1 MRGFDDQPRL
11 KLLVLGG
18 VLTALMSV
26 GSAHAGFLDKVKQTA
41 GSVGDSITGNKSAP
55 TAPSSGDQLKIEPLK
70 TEPLPANAPL
80 DDFKQNKPLD
90 LTTLFEKEIAGKDK
104 ILFLMERGRLAQMLG
119 DLEASKASFDAA
131 IQTIKENDE
140 KAVVSA
146 KEAGSQLAAILVNDK
161 AIAYKGDGFERVLLR
176 HFQALNHLAG
186 GDLEGAGVEVR
197 NANFEQEQA
206 LKGHEKEVEDAKTA
220 AEEKQVNA
228 PEDDANITSAF
239 SAMDEAAGKVKNSFQ
254 NAYTFYMSGIIRE
267 MLNEPNDAYIDYKKA
282 LEIFPDNTFI
292 QKDVIRLAK
301 TLEMTDDLERFKT
314 QYPSISTDSAG
325 LSATDGEL
333 IVFFE
338 DGLIPQKEGI
348 SIPIPL
354 VGGLSAVAF
363 PIYNFK
369 WNDPQPLT
377 LSSDANPIGQ
387 SEPICFVGALA
398 VKALKEKVPTMVL
411 RQVIRSTVK
420 GVATKAAKDQFGG
433 LGALAASA
441 YNVLS
446 EQADTRCWISLPESA
461 QVLRVFLPAGKH
473 TLALGQNETGASA
486 TASVDVQA
494 GQKNI
499 LRVIRVG
506 NSLISQQI
514 WPAVQAST
522 SEAPASPAPVEAVSP
537 NTEDSGTSASN
548 Q

>member
-1 MRGFDDQPRL
+1 MRRTRGFDEQKTLRL
-11 KLLVLGG
+11 FAIGAIAAILSTGQ
-18 VLTALMSV
+18 
-26 GSAHAGFLDKVKQTA
+26 AHAGFLDKVKQTA
-41 GSVGDSITGNKSAP
+41 DSVTGKKDSQ
-55 TAPSSGDQLKIEPLK
+55 TASSTGDQLKIEQLK

-80 DDFKQNKPLD
+80 EELKQNKPLD
-90 LTTLFEKEIAGKDK
+90 LKNIFEKEAAGKDK

-119 DLEASKASFDAA
+119 NLAESKTSFAAA
-131 IQTIKENDE
+131 IQAIKDNDE

-176 HFQALNHLAG
+176 HFQALNYLAG

-220 AEEKQVNA
+220 AEEKKVSA
-228 PEDDANITSAF
+228 PEEDSNIKSAF
-239 SAMDEAAGKVKNSFQ
+239 SAMDKTAGKVKNSFQ

-267 MLNEPNDAYIDYKKA
+267 MLKEPNDAYIDYKKA
-282 LEIFPDNTFI
+282 LEIYPNNTFI

-314 QYPSISTDSAG
+314 QYPAISSDSVK
-325 LSATDGEL
+325 LTATDGEL

-338 DGLIPQKEGI
+338 DGLVPQKEGI

-369 WNDPQPLT
+369 WNDPQPLK
-377 LSSDANPIGQ
+377 LSSGDKPLGQ
-387 SEPICFVGALA
+387 SEPLCLVGALA
-398 VKALKEKVPTMVL
+398 VKALKERIPTMVL

-420 GVATKAAKDQFGG
+420 GVATKAAKDKFGG
-433 LGALAASA
+433 IGELAASA

-446 EQADTRCWISLPESA
+446 EQADTRCWITLPESA
-461 QVLRVFLPAGKH
+461 QVIRASLPAGKH
-473 TLALGQNETGASA
+473 TISLGQNETGASS
-486 TASVDVQA
+486 TAPVEIQA
-494 GQKNI
+494 GQKTI

-506 NSLISQQI
+506 NRLVSQQL
-514 WPAVQAST
+514 WPAVQTAKPQESQPT
-522 SEAPASPAPVEAVSP
+522 A
-537 NTEDSGTSASN
+537 NG